1 MYIPPNRRHA
11 TYANRSMQACVQN
24 ETMIPLINLKKIM
37 INAVNK
43 MEVGPPKALYRR
55 SLQIT
60 LRCWLSNELVLSV
73 KEKVSLKGSDKNR
86 KDECK

>member
-1 MYIPPNRRHA
+1 
-11 TYANRSMQACVQN
+11 
-24 ETMIPLINLKKIM
+24 M

>member
-1 MYIPPNRRHA
+1 
-11 TYANRSMQACVQN
+11 
-24 ETMIPLINLKKIM
+24 M

-60 LRCWLSNELVLSV
+60 LRCLMSNCQVLSV
-73 KEKVSLKGSDKNR
+73 
-86 KDECK
+86 